1 MKSAQK
7 YPIPT
12 KFLFN
17 LDSKDHKIIEY
28 GIGLVAGA
36 RIGKVFFGGSVIT
49 ERLYLCIETLNRV

>member
-12 KFLFN
+12 KFFFN

-49 ERLYLCIETLNRV
+49 ERLYLCI